1 MKTKHLV
8 SRVSQLIQPSSYWNS
23 IDSII
28 LKPGEIGIDS
38 TLSIYKIGDG
48 IHKWSEIT
56 KYYPYLNEDG
66 TSVFNGG
73 LDSYSGTDNPVTIVL
88 ATEESP
94 RYSNQY
100 IPKKGEP
107 ITELTNTD
115 LQGMKIGDG
124 RRSFNNLK
132 YVTPYDD
139 VVIEDCGEVEDFNL

>member
-1 MKTKHLV
+1 MTKHLV
-8 SRVSQLIQPSSYWNS
+8 SRVSQLWQSHEYWNS
-23 IDSII
+23 VDAII
-28 LKPGEIGIDS
+28 LKPGEIGVDS
-38 TLSIYKIGDG
+38 DLHIYKVGDG
-48 IHKWSEIT
+48 IHKWNEIT
-56 KYYPYLNEDG
+56 EYHTFLNEDG
-66 TSVFNGG
+66 TSVLNGG
-73 LDSYSGTDNPVTIVL
+73 LNDYSGEDNPVTIVL

-107 ITELTNTD
+107 ITELTSTD

-139 VVIEDCGEVEDFNL
+139 VVIEDYDEVEDFNL